1 MDLIA
6 LGLDTCPKCLGLGGA
21 VRLKGLG
28 LRPCHSQTTWVRR
41 NFSAPSF
48 FGIEGH
54 VRSKLIKITII
65 IIIIIIIIID
75 FNLQIKFMFFSIL
88 IKFISNLIIFMIL
101 IIILNLSDLSFYNF

>member
-65 IIIIIIIIID
+65 IIIIIIID

>member
-6 LGLDTCPKCLGLGGA
+6 LGLDTCPKCLESDGA
-21 VRLKGLG
+21 VRLKGLD
-28 LRPCHSQTTWVRR
+28 LRSCHSQTTWVRR

-54 VRSKLIKITII
+54 VRPKLIKIT
-65 IIIIIIIIID
+65 IIIIIID

-88 IKFISNLIIFMIL
+88 IKFILNLIIFMIL
-101 IIILNLSDLSFYNF
+101 IIILNLSDLSFYSF

>member
-54 VRSKLIKITII
+54 VRSKLIKIK
-65 IIIIIIIIID
+65 IIIIIID

>member
-65 IIIIIIIIID
+65 IIIIID